1 VDLPSSLPSR
11 ILQDEF
17 NAIKNTQ
24 MTHDIQKITTLPD
37 ILDYNVRKI
46 ASAESQLKSI
56 LPNWVNA
63 ASSLTL
69 KNALNKYLRLVE
81 HHNQKLHDFLNEEKI
96 DHLNGVNIVMQG
108 FVKEA
113 IEKINNCGDTE
124 GRDASLLESIRAI
137 NRYKLNMYGTAAA
150 FSKTLGKSAMFF
162 REAELHER
170 EINNKLSQLAQH
182 KIHNKLKA
190 PAKLSGKPG

>member
-1 VDLPSSLPSR
+1 
-11 ILQDEF
+11 
-17 NAIKNTQ
+17 
-24 MTHDIQKITTLPD
+24 MTHAIQKITTLPD

-63 ASSLTL
+63 ANSLTL
-69 KNALNKYLRLVE
+69 KNVLKKYLRVVQ
-81 HHNQKLHDFLNEEKI
+81 HHNQKFHDFLNEEKI
-96 DHLNGVNIVMQG
+96 DHLNGVDIVMQG

-113 IEKINNCGDTE
+113 IEKINSCEDVE
-124 GRDASLLESIRAI
+124 GRDTSLLESIRAI
-137 NRYKLNMYGTAAA
+137 NRYKLNLYGTAAA

-162 REAELHER
+162 SEAELHER

-182 KIHNKLKA
+182 KIHNKPKA